1 MLQCFT
7 LDNHLSLLSQFP
19 EWMARSLMFFF
30 ENFCIWHILVSSR
43 SLILTALE
51 EAHQEGRLIIS
62 TYLTEWS

>member
-30 ENFCIWHILVSSR
+30 ENFCIWHILVSSG

-51 EAHQEGRLIIS
+51 EAHQ
-62 TYLTEWS
+62 